1 MTQTATIDRLS
12 TIFERELSQPDMTY
26 IDALR
31 ERWRE
36 PAIQAGFFP
45 LAGTIKVS
53 ELPRKFIIHPLE
65 YWSLERVSL
74 RELERFAVPQEARE
88 KLNRASGSG
97 MPVKWLLWAEQ
108 HVTPPEIKY
117 HQETIYKVK
126 KVYQPK
132 PYDPAL
138 IALLKGGEDI
148 GIPYVVH
155 CWLHA

>member
-1 MTQTATIDRLS
+1 
-12 TIFERELSQPDMTY
+12 MTY
-26 IDALR
+26 IEALR
-31 ERWRE
+31 ERWQE

-74 RELERFAVPQEARE
+74 RELERFAVPPEARE
-88 KLNRASGSG
+88 KFNRASELG

-108 HVTPPEIKY
+108 HITPPEIKY
-117 HQETIYKVK
+117 HQKTIYKVK
-126 KVYQPK
+126 KVYEPRK
-132 PYDPAL
+132 YYDPAL
-138 IALLKGGEDI
+138 IALLKGGEDT